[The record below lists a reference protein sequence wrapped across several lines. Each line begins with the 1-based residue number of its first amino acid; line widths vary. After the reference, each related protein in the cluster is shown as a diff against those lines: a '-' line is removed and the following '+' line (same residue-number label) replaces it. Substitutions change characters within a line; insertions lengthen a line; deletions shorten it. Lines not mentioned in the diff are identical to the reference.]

1 MYSKE
6 EKKKLITDFWQLFK
20 RRCAVHPDLKLR
32 KKQFIL
38 HRTKIK
44 GVALRFEIGRN
55 NAKVLLELH
64 NRSERLRLK
73 AFELLEFYKTVLEEG
88 FENRLIWEFYYQRPD
103 SGQEV
108 CRIYTILEDVDLHR
122 KNQWPDIFNF
132 FIENMIKLEEN
143 FLQIRDILEAE
154 IKQEMNRI

>member
-6 EKKKLITDFWQLFK
+6 EKKKLTTDFWQLFK
-20 RRCAVHPDLKLR
+20 HRCAVHPDLKF
-32 KKQFIL
+32 KKKYFIL

-44 GVALRFEIGRN
+44 SVALRFDIDRN
-55 NAKVLLELH
+55 SAKVILELY
-64 NRSERLRLK
+64 NRNERQRLK
-73 AFELLEFYKTVLEEG
+73 AFEILEKYKAVLEEG
-88 FENRLIWEFYYQRPD
+88 FENGLQWEFYYQRPD

-122 KNQWPDIFNF
+122 RNQWPDIFNF

-143 FLQIRDILEAE
+143 FLQIREVLAAE
-154 IKQEMNRI
+154 LNNSR